1 MGHKPKKKKPRS
13 IHVVVPVTTLTP
25 GQSVCARAMVFDK
38 QGNLMA
44 LTPSS
49 WVSDNP
55 AVATVDSTGLV
66 TAVAE
71 GSCGITALLDAL
83 VSNVAAVTVA
93 AAVPVPASIT
103 LSPPSLS
110 LTVGQTQQLT
120 AVIADAAGNPL

>member
-1 MGHKPKKKKPRS
+1 
-13 IHVVVPVTTLTP
+13 
-25 GQSVCARAMVFDK
+25 MVFDK
-38 QGNLMA
+38 KGNLMS
-44 LTPSS
+44 LVPTS

-55 AVATVDSTGLV
+55 AIATVDSTGLV

-83 VSNVAAVTVA
+83 VSNVVAVTVA
-93 AAVPVPASIT
+93 AAAPVPASIT

-120 AVIADAAGNPL
+120 AVIADAAGNPI